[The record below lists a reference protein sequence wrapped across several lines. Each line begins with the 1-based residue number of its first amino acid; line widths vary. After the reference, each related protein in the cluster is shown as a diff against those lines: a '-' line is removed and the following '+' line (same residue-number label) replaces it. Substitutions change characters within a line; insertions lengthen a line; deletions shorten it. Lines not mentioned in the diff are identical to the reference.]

1 MTLDGLLGLVGAD
14 DPAVEKINPELV
26 SVLRELL
33 ALERREREVSQL
45 RLKLHDRLASF
56 PNQLSQAREREL
68 SIERRQIHDRIDELR
83 AQAAT
88 LLAQA
93 Q

>member
-14 DPAVEKINPELV
+14 DPAVERINPALV

-33 ALERREREVSQL
+33 ALERQESEISRL

-56 PNQLSQAREREL
+56 PNPLSQAREREL
-68 SIERRQIHDRIDELR
+68 SIERRKIHDRIDELR

-88 LLAQA
+88 LLATA